1 MLRYANR
8 PILRLPVRTPTE
20 GVEWPQVLLQ
30 TAITTGVTRVA
41 SNPALEAKL
50 SLVTNEVRVALD
62 DRLDRQVY
70 KHFAVR
76 TAADIAVR
84 IDHTNL
90 RASATSAHISALC
103 ARRGCGARLGIGLRQ
118 WQMGFAGDR
127 RLASSTSM
135 VCSIVGSP
143 FGAMAL
149 RARAYGAFVAVQ
161 DGADEVDMVLGISA
175 VLSGDFVAVFEAIA
189 TVVDAARPS
198 PVEVIFEYCLLT
210 DNQKIA
216 ACLMSAAGPAYV
228 KTSTDMS
235 TDGATVEAGHSC
247 VPWLATHWV
256 SRWQARSAVGRTPRR
271 CWPPTPIGLAPPQRC
286 NHL

>member
-1 MLRYANR
+1 
-8 PILRLPVRTPTE
+8 
-20 GVEWPQVLLQ
+20 
-30 TAITTGVTRVA
+30 
-41 SNPALEAKL
+41 
-50 SLVTNEVRVALD
+50 
-62 DRLDRQVY
+62 
-70 KHFAVR
+70 
-76 TAADIAVR
+76 
-84 IDHTNL
+84 
-90 RASATSAHISALC
+90 
-103 ARRGCGARLGIGLRQ
+103 
-118 WQMGFAGDR
+118 
-127 RLASSTSM
+127 M